1 MADPAALRAAAI
13 RELWLGD
20 PEANEPSL
28 FAVVDAA
35 RDEAIYPALRR
46 LEQAGADVV
55 PLYQGQAL
63 AELASVGPYLV
74 GLGADKTVFDW
85 IWTEGWGKAW
95 CIFVWSLVSID
106 TLRDHL
112 RHHTKIRT
120 DDGQML
126 LFRFYDPRV
135 MRAIIPQLDAAQQRD
150 LFGPIARI
158 TVEGEDPRRVTH
170 YINRGTRMVESHGD
184 LAKLS

>member
-1 MADPAALRAAAI
+1 MADRVALRAAAI
-13 RELWLGD
+13 RELWLGN
-20 PEANEPSL
+20 PEADEPSL

-35 RDEAIYPALRR
+35 RDPAIYPALRR
-46 LEQAGADVV
+46 LQQSGAEVI
-55 PLYQGQAL
+55 PLYQGQAM

-74 GLGADKTVFDW
+74 GLGTDKTVFDW

-95 CIFVWSLVSID
+95 CILIWSLVSTD
-106 TLRDHL
+106 VLRDHL
-112 RHHTKIRT
+112 RRHTKVRT
-120 DDGQML
+120 DDGGML

-170 YINRGTRMVESHGD
+170 YVNRGTRVVESHVD
-184 LAKLS
+184 LAELP